1 MLTTLRRDIPQW
13 RRIRAEAL
21 PPHVVEAAAAARA
34 VGDWRRAAELART
47 QVSIDLDATRI
58 RFGGVAADELEDD
71 LRHLC
76 LDLLWWHL
84 PRHRGGMTTLHP
96 RVSAVLA
103 PSADAETGPLLRVR
117 LPKSPAGPQRLHLD
131 VTSFDE
137 LENERWYVAP
147 RYTWDVRETAGL
159 RSAWGGSPARMPLL
173 TPDGR
178 PLPADQLGVG
188 DDEAARTERVY
199 LRLAAGDLAT
209 AWAECGFDVTEV
221 DPEAL
226 QHGGVGPACPVGLAE
241 EVRAA
246 SRVFNASQVNTLYGA
261 RLDIDLP
268 DAPSP
273 SRSPWSEPA
282 SDASAAPASAAPAS
296 AAPASA
302 APTASAASAASDA
315 EQPGATAAQ
324 PGALSA
330 VGSDLGDY
338 LEIPVRVAT
347 DGVPADLILIAAGH
361 RAPGDLHPLMRAAL
375 FSSPPAGHLRP
386 PPRPAAP
393 PTAQVRCQGTW
404 HTMTIADG
412 RLRMEHHSDAE
423 AQREETLRAL
433 GGTSTGCFAI
443 QLAWTT
449 GTGRLPHT
457 LSATVREVRHRM
469 QHGDTP
475 WLLEG
480 LREGMIDPLMRDPN
494 GWSLLHMAM
503 WVDFRQVVPGLLQDG
518 VPVDARDKI
527 GRTPLYLAAMNG
539 GHPDFMRL
547 LLACGADPRAETEY
561 GAYPSYIAR
570 HRNDW
575 QDLTFLSAL

>member
-21 PPHVVEAAAAARA
+21 PPHVVEAAAAARSA
-34 VGDWRRAAELART
+34 GDWRRAAELART
-47 QVSIDLDATRI
+47 EVSIDLEATRQ

-103 PSADAETGPLLRVR
+103 PSANADAGPLLRVR
-117 LPKSPAGPQRLHLD
+117 LPKSPAGPQRLRLD
-131 VTSFDE
+131 VTTFGE
-137 LENERWYVAP
+137 LESERWYVAP
-147 RYTWDVRETAGL
+147 RYTWDVRETLRL
-159 RSAWGGSPARMPLL
+159 RSAWGGSPTRLPLL

-178 PLPADQLGVG
+178 PLPPDQLGVG
-188 DDEAARTERVY
+188 DDEASRTERVY
-199 LRLAAGDLAT
+199 LRLAAGDLAA
-209 AWAECGFDVTEV
+209 AWEECGFDVTEV

-226 QHGGVGPACPVGLAE
+226 QQGGVGPACPIGLASD
-241 EVRAA
+241 VRAA
-246 SRVFNASQVNTLYGA
+246 SRVFNTSQVNTLYGA
-261 RLDIDLP
+261 RLDIDIP
-268 DAPSP
+268 DTPSP
-273 SRSPWSEPA
+273 WREPA
-282 SDASAAPASAAPAS
+282 SG
-296 AAPASA
+296 
-302 APTASAASAASDA
+302 TSDA
-315 EQPGATAAQ
+315 DPPDSTAAH

-330 VGSDLGDY
+330 VGADLGDY
-338 LEIPVRVAT
+338 LEIPVRLAT

-361 RAPGDLHPLMRAAL
+361 RTPGDLHPLMRAAL
-375 FSSPPAGHLRP
+375 FPSAPANPPRT

-404 HTMTIADG
+404 HTVTIADR
-412 RLRMEHHSDAE
+412 RLRMEHHTDAE
-423 AQREETLRAL
+423 VQREETLRAL
-433 GGTSTGCFAI
+433 GGTSTGCFAV

-457 LSATVREVRHRM
+457 FSATVREVRHRM

-480 LREGMIDPLMRDPN
+480 LREGVIDPLMRDSN

-503 WVDFRQVVPGLLQDG
+503 WVDFRQVVRGLLQDG

-547 LLACGADPRAETEY
+547 LLDCGADPRAETEY
-561 GAYPSYIAR
+561 GAYPSYIAK

-575 QDLTFLSAL
+575 QDLAFLSQL